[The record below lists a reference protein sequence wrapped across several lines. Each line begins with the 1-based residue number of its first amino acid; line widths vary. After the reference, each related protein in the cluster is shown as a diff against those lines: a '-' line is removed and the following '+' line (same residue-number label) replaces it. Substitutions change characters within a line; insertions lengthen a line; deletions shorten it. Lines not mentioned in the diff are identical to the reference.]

1 MANTYDVG
9 DLIRCTG
16 TFTNAAGTAI
26 DPATVYFKY
35 KDPGGTKTTLTY
47 GVDAAVVKSST
58 GVYYVDVNVD
68 EVGTWYYRWQATG
81 TGQSAGES
89 YFYAQAPRL

>member
-9 DLIRCTG
+9 DLVRVTG
-16 TFTNAAGTAI
+16 TFTNSAGAAADPTA
-26 DPATVYFKY
+26 VLFKY
-35 KDPGGTKTTLTY
+35 KDPSGNKTTLTY
-47 GVDAAVVKSST
+47 GTDVSVVKSST

-68 EVGTWYYRWQATG
+68 EIGYWYYRWQATG

-89 YFYAQAPRL
+89 YFIAQAPRL